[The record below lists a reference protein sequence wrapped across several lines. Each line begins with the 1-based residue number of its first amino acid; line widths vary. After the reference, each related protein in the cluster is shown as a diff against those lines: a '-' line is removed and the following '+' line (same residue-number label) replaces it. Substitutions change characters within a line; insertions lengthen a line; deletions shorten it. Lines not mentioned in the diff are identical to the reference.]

1 MASDYSVN
9 NNHITIS
16 SPDGRDINLNRNS
29 QIGITLEVLIDNK
42 NEVLET
48 GFITGAASKIYR
60 KRVGKEYK
68 ELTGR
73 HVRKLRE
80 EGLIETRGKGKY
92 IFTGNFSLSVSDPFT
107 RTIRDEIIKR
117 DDYTC
122 QNCGKTEQEGAS
134 LTADHILPQNRGGT
148 SEIENGM
155 CLCTKCENIKADYDV
170 NHFGKKMFQK
180 FLKTAQRNKD
190 KENIEFFKIILGV
203 FDKFEKN

>member
-1 MASDYSVN
+1 MVSDYSVN
-9 NNHITIS
+9 NNQITIS
-16 SPDGRDINLNRNS
+16 LPDGRRKNLKRTS

-42 NEVLET
+42 DEVLET

-60 KRVGKEYK
+60 KITVKEYK

-80 EGLIETRGKGKY
+80 LGLIETRGKGKF
-92 IFTGNFSLSVSDPFT
+92 IFTGDFSLSVSDPFT

-117 DDYTC
+117 DNYTC
-122 QNCGKTEQEGAS
+122 QNCGKTKQEGAS

-148 SEIENGM
+148 SEVENGM

-170 NHFGKKMFQK
+170 KQFGKKMFQK
-180 FLKTAQRNKD
+180 FLKTAKRNKD

-203 FDKFEKN
+203 FDKFEKH